1 MLRYCLDGLENVV
14 FTDIPRGYIVLVTGP
29 PGSFKTGITFNI
41 MANYLKNTGEFGV
54 YMTLEESTESHLRN
68 MESLGIEV
76 PDNLL
81 ITDYSDIRKRFESSE
96 EHPDFLEMVDGVIK
110 YFKEKE
116 GERFSIFALDS
127 LGALYSLISTQNL
140 RARMFHFFKKLRDY
154 NLYSFVVMETPKYS
168 NIAEGEGGEYFLTDG
183 IIELGMIERERDV
196 RLYLQVPKLRA
207 AYHSRKKFYIDVGEK
222 GLSVLSPV
230 YD

>member
-183 IIELGMIERERDV
+183 IIELV
-196 RLYLQVPKLRA
+196 
-207 AYHSRKKFYIDVGEK
+207 
-222 GLSVLSPV
+222 
-230 YD
+230 